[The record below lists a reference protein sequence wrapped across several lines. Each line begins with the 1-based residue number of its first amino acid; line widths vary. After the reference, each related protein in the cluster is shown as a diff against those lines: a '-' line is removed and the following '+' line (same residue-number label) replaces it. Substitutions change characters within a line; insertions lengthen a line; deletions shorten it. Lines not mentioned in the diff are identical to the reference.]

1 MKYINLNYVYYF
13 LTYSI
18 GVKEED
24 LAQGVAKPVGVV
36 TKAKVKEVQNQGW
49 ASKEDKHHSISEYRN
64 MGLKTSKSFSFIVCN
79 IKGIE
84 GDQISVAVVHSLLT
98 SGLSC

>member
-36 TKAKVKEVQNQGW
+36 TKAKVKEVQNQG
-49 ASKEDKHHSISEYRN
+49 
-64 MGLKTSKSFSFIVCN
+64 
-79 IKGIE
+79 
-84 GDQISVAVVHSLLT
+84 
-98 SGLSC
+98 